1 MNPFVN
7 FALEIPKDLPYAKEH
22 SVRIELTSA
31 YKWGS
36 GWSIAESDAFEK
48 MVYPALTESGAY
60 KIKPSDDPWGGCPH
74 LVSTNKANRL
84 DLYMHPMEFTGYANE
99 EDLHKITEILSGC
112 KPCIEKVYITKNE
125 PVYDMT
131 DYAYRKLLIDNAKAI
146 VDCVAEKIKN
156 PQTRENYLQGN
167 ESGFDF
173 SRVCRLPR
181 YKDKTGLTSSDVDI
195 TTVSEILTI
204 AQKLGAFDRGL
215 DIDKDDDMER

>member
-1 MNPFVN
+1 MNPFTD
-7 FALEIPKDLPYAKEH
+7 FTLEIPEDLKYAKEH

-31 YKWGS
+31 YQWGR
-36 GWSIAESDAFEK
+36 GWSTTEAKEFEEV
-48 MVYPALTESGAY
+48 VYPALTKSGAY
-60 KIKPSDDPWGGCPH
+60 KIHPSDDPWGGCPH
-74 LVSTNKANRL
+74 LVSTDPTNRL

-112 KPCIEKVYITKNE
+112 KPCIKKVCITKNE
-125 PVYDMT
+125 PVYDMP

-146 VDCVAEKIKN
+146 VDCVAKKIKN

-173 SRVCRLPR
+173 SRVCRIPR

-195 TTVSEILTI
+195 ITVSEILTI
-204 AQKLGAFDRGL
+204 AQKLGAFDKDR
-215 DIDKDDDMER
+215 DMDKDDDMER